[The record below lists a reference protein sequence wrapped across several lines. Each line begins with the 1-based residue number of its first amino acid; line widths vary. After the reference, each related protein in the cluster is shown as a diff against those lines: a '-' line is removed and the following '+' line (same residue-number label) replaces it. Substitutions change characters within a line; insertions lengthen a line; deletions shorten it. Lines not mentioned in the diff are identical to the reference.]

1 MKLHHIGI
9 VVNNIQESMGELTKF
24 LKFEKIKIP
33 EIVESQDVNVCF
45 LKISGV
51 FIELIEPISSAS
63 PVQKFSSEGGGFHH
77 LCFEVDDLT
86 SELEKM
92 EKNGAR
98 IIVQPTKGFE
108 NRLIAFVMLNL
119 KYSNCNLIELVEKN

>member
-24 LKFEKIKIP
+24 LNFEKIKIP
-33 EIVESQDVNVCF
+33 EIIESQDVNVCF
-45 LKISGV
+45 LKTSGV
-51 FIELIEPISSAS
+51 FIELIEPISSKS
-63 PVQKFSSEGGGFHH
+63 PVKEFSTKGGGFHH
-77 LCFEVDDLT
+77 ICFEVDDLE

-119 KYSNCNLIELVEKN
+119 EYSNCNLIELVEKN

>member
-9 VVNNIQESMGELTKF
+9 VVSNISESMGELTKF

-63 PVQKFSSEGGGFHH
+63 PVQKFSSAGGGFHH
-77 LCFEVDDLT
+77 LCFEVDNLT

-98 IIVQPTKGFE
+98 IIVQPTRGFE

-119 KYSNCNLIELVEKN
+119 KHSNCNLIELVEKN

>member
-9 VVNNIQESMGELTKF
+9 VVSNIQESMGELTKF

-51 FIELIEPISSAS
+51 FIS
-63 PVQKFSSEGGGFHH
+63 
-77 LCFEVDDLT
+77 
-86 SELEKM
+86 
-92 EKNGAR
+92 
-98 IIVQPTKGFE
+98 
-108 NRLIAFVMLNL
+108 
-119 KYSNCNLIELVEKN
+119 